1 MTETV
6 QKSFGEILRNKREE
20 LRMEIAEVSSH
31 LRIKPNDI
39 AAIENDEIIKITTHI
54 YIPGLLRSYAK
65 FLRIDEKIIEEQ
77 IKFLQLKS
85 NVDNKKHLLVNLGEG
100 DHLAPNK
107 NFSFHALIILFALIL
122 LLFPIYNQ
130 CEDKSD
136 FITNPDLI
144 SQLKS
149 VSLDGR

>member
-1 MTETV
+1 MTDTV
-6 QKSFGEILRNKREE
+6 QNSFGKILRNKREE

-100 DHLAPNK
+100 DHLAPNN
-107 NFSFHALIILFALIL
+107 NFSFQATIISFVLIL
-122 LLFPIYNQ
+122 LLFSIYNRYG
-130 CEDKSD
+130 DKSD
-136 FITNPDLI
+136 FIANSDLI
-144 SQLKS
+144 SQLNS